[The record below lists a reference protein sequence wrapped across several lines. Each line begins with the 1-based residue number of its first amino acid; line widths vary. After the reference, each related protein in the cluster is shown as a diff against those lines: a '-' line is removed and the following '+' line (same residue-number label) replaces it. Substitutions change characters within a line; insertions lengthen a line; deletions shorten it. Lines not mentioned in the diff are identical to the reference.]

1 MVDLTRARGAAQYD
15 GASQRA
21 AGPALNEGD
30 ALDGGAETRERTG
43 REARHR
49 GPSLSVKLIILTVL
63 FVMATGIAGFVPSL
77 ANFRLRFLED
87 RLATAQAAS
96 VLLDSEAWR
105 DVPRETQDELLRTVG
120 ATAIVLHTGPAT
132 RLLAAVAMPPS
143 VDQAVDLDATDM
155 IDSIGAT
162 FRTLVALEPSTLRV
176 IGPDR
181 DGKRLEI
188 VISDRPLH
196 AALLRFAGNILALS
210 AAISLLA
217 AIPIYF
223 ALQRLFVR
231 PMRRLSAAMVRF
243 SEDPEDGGR
252 IIVPSGRADE
262 IGVAE
267 TELAAMQRQ
276 LSDMLAE
283 KRHLADLGLAV
294 SKVNHDLRNLLASA
308 QLFSD
313 RIAALPDP
321 AVQRFAPK
329 LIATLGRAI
338 DYCQTTLAYG
348 RAREREPARRL
359 VALARVARDVVE
371 VLGLDNHGSVVVAI
385 DVPPAFEIDAD
396 PDQLFRVLMN
406 LARNAVQAME
416 GDADPAVIRRL
427 TIEAVRQGSV
437 ALVRVRD
444 TGPGV
449 PERAKASLFQ
459 AFQGGVR
466 PGGTGLG
473 LAIAAEIVRAHG
485 GQIMLVEAEGP
496 GALFEIAIPDRP
508 VAFDRAQR
516 ARSQAG

>member
-1 MVDLTRARGAAQYD
+1 MLT
-15 GASQRA
+15 
-21 AGPALNEGD
+21 
-30 ALDGGAETRERTG
+30 
-43 REARHR
+43 
-49 GPSLSVKLIILTVL
+49 IL
-63 FVMATGIAGFVPSL
+63 FVMATGVAGFVPSL
-77 ANFRLRFLED
+77 ATFRLRFLED
-87 RLATAQAAS
+87 RLTTAQAAS
-96 VLLDSEAWR
+96 VLLDSDAWR
-105 DVPRETQDELLRTVG
+105 DVSRATQDELLRYVG

-132 RLLAAVAMPPS
+132 RLLAASEMPS
-143 VDQAVDLDATDM
+143 AVDDTVDLSQSDTVS
-155 IDSIGAT
+155 SIAAA
-162 FRTLVALEPSTLRV
+162 FRTLTAFEPRTLRV
-176 IGPDR
+176 IGPPHE
-181 DGKRLEI
+181 GSSLEL
-188 VISDRPLH
+188 VISDRPLR
-196 AALLRFAGNILALS
+196 AALLHFAGSILVLS

-217 AIPIYF
+217 AIPIYI

-231 PMRRLSAAMVRF
+231 PLRSLSAAMVRF
-243 SEDPEDGGR
+243 SEDPEDQSR
-252 IIVPSGRADE
+252 IMTPSGRADE

-267 TELAAMQRQ
+267 HELSAMQRQ
-276 LSDMLAE
+276 LSDMLTE

-294 SKVNHDLRNLLASA
+294 SKVNHDLRNMLAAA

-359 VALARVARDVVE
+359 VALTRVARDVVE
-371 VLGLDNHGSVVVAI
+371 VLGLDNHATIACVIA
-385 DVPPAFEIDAD
+385 VPGGFEIDSD
-396 PDQLFRVLMN
+396 PDQLYRVLLN
-406 LARNAVQAME
+406 LVRNAMQAME
-416 GDADPAVIRRL
+416 GDDDPAVIRRL
-427 TIEAVRQGSV
+427 TIEAERQGSV

-449 PERAKASLFQ
+449 PEKAKASLFQ

-485 GQIMLVEAEGP
+485 GQIALVEEGP
-496 GALFEIAIPDRP
+496 GAVFEIVIPDRP

-516 ARSQAG
+516 TRAKAG

>member
-1 MVDLTRARGAAQYD
+1 MSAPRNAA
-15 GASQRA
+15 
-21 AGPALNEGD
+21 
-30 ALDGGAETRERTG
+30 
-43 REARHR
+43 REARR
-49 GPSLSVKLIILTVL
+49 IGPSLSVKLIMLTIL
-63 FVMATGIAGFVPSL
+63 FVMATGVAGFIPSL
-77 ANFRLRFLED
+77 ATFRLRFLED
-87 RLATAQAAS
+87 RLTTAQAAS

-105 DVPRETQDELLRTVG
+105 DVSRATQDELLRYVG

-132 RLLAAVAMPPS
+132 RLLAASDMPS
-143 VDQAVDLDATDM
+143 AVDDTVDLAQSDTLS
-155 IDSIGAT
+155 SIAAA
-162 FRTLVALEPSTLRV
+162 FRTLTAFEPRTLRV
-176 IGPDR
+176 LGPPH
-181 DGKRLEI
+181 DGQSLEL
-188 VISDRPLH
+188 VISDRPLR
-196 AALLRFAGNILALS
+196 AALLRFAGSILVLS

-217 AIPIYF
+217 AVPIYI

-231 PMRRLSAAMVRF
+231 PMRSLSAAMVRF
-243 SEDPEDGGR
+243 SEDPEDKSR
-252 IIVPSGRADE
+252 IVEPSGRADE

-267 TELAAMQRQ
+267 HELSAMQHQ

-294 SKVNHDLRNLLASA
+294 SKVNHDLRNMLAAA

-359 VALARVARDVVE
+359 VALTRVARDVIE
-371 VLGLDNHGSVVVAI
+371 VLGLDNHATIACVI
-385 DVPPAFEIDAD
+385 EVPGGFEIDSD
-396 PDQLFRVLMN
+396 PDQLYRVLLN
-406 LARNAVQAME
+406 LARNAMQAME
-416 GDADPAVIRRL
+416 GDDDPAVIRRL
-427 TIEAVRQGSV
+427 TIEAERQGSV
-437 ALVRVRD
+437 AVVRVRD

-449 PERAKASLFQ
+449 PEKAKASLFQ

-485 GQIMLVEAEGP
+485 GQIALVEDGP
-496 GALFEIAIPDRP
+496 GAVFELVIPDRP

-516 ARSQAG
+516 SRVQSG